1 MACKLLIVIGCVRAE
16 IGLADAAGG
25 GLEKFLTNVTAMLL
39 TNFK

>member
-16 IGLADAAGG
+16 IGLADAGG
-25 GLEKFLTNVTAMLL
+25 GVEKFLTNVTAMLL